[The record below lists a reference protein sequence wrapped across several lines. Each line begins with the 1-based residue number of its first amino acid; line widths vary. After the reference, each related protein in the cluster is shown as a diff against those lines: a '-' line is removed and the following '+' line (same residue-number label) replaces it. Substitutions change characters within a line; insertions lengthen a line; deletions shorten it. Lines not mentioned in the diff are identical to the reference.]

1 MGYYMVYW
9 GAGVHQWQVTL
20 DQLFHQLYWAN
31 TAQVI
36 YCPLS
41 FLVKMAILLQ
51 YLKLFAP
58 SRSVNRVMWYGSW
71 VTIFATFVAYTVFMF
86 WTLFYCTPRRMIWFK
101 LIPDGKC
108 HDVND
113 IILAQG
119 AFNMASDIVILLLPT
134 ASLWQLSVPLSK
146 KIFITLMF
154 ATGLL
159 ACAASAM
166 RIAFTM
172 KIAPV
177 ISEADV
183 SHNGLFIGLWT
194 EAEVSLGFIVAC
206 ALCLPKLIQA
216 KGKRVRSALS
226 YASSPWSSL
235 ASRSRKSTISSRKST
250 QNGSRAS
257 KQVEVERPMFYE
269 ERMEQQRQTL
279 RSEKARHDIY
289 IIPSTAGNSEHTP
302 STYSASR
309 YSEDISSKRTSHG
322 EEDTN
327 TALTARPAFS
337 RNISISTREVP
348 VRLDLGDIA
357 MEQVDEE
364 RGVLQGC
371 EFDYLGIVIDRNTRF
386 SMFGI
391 AS

>member
-1 MGYYMVYW
+1 
-9 GAGVHQWQVTL
+9 
-20 DQLFHQLYWAN
+20 
-31 TAQVI
+31 
-36 YCPLS
+36 
-41 FLVKMAILLQ
+41 
-51 YLKLFAP
+51 
-58 SRSVNRVMWYGSW
+58 
-71 VTIFATFVAYTVFMF
+71 
-86 WTLFYCTPRRMIWFK
+86 
-101 LIPDGKC
+101 
-108 HDVND
+108 
-113 IILAQG
+113 
-119 AFNMASDIVILLLPT
+119 
-134 ASLWQLSVPLSK
+134 
-146 KIFITLMF
+146 
-154 ATGLL
+154 
-159 ACAASAM
+159 M

-206 ALCLPKLIQA
+206 ALCLPKLVQV
-216 KGKRVRSALS
+216 KGKRFRNALS

-235 ASRSRKSTISSRKST
+235 TSRSRKSTISSRKST
-250 QNGSRAS
+250 QSGSRTS

-309 YSEDISSKRTSHG
+309 YSEDSSSKRTSHV
-322 EEDTN
+322 EEGAH
-327 TALTARPAFS
+327 TALAARPPLL

-348 VRLDLGDIA
+348 VRLDIGDIA

-371 EFDYLGIVIDRNTRF
+371 EFDYLGVVIDRNTRF